1 MSISVRCK
9 IIDHDKLSI
18 RGDAE
23 LSVCNDSATIIH
35 NGYWYPLRLELIRL
49 AYHRKDTVVLQCANA
64 DWTLRME
71 DSAAAERLVRDWRVS
86 SEARGL

>member
-1 MSISVRCK
+1 MSISVQCQ
-9 IIDHDKLSI
+9 IVEHDTLSI

-49 AYHRKDTVVLQCANA
+49 AYHRKDTVVLQCTNA
-64 DWTLRME
+64 DWTLRM
-71 DSAAAERLVRDWRVS
+71 DDNDAADKLVRDWRVQS
-86 SEARGL
+86 DC

>member
-35 NGYWYPLRLELIRL
+35 NGYWYLLRLELIRL
-49 AYHRKDTVVLQCANA
+49 SYHRKDSVVLQCTNA
-64 DWTLRME
+64 DWTLRM
-71 DSAAAERLVRDWRVS
+71 DDNDAAARLVRDWRVQNES
-86 SEARGL
+86 L